1 MKKLILS
8 LTGMGVAVTLIFAS
22 CQKEEVSR
30 KSETETAQK
39 SVNDNTEEE
48 TKVGGVTFVTQWN
61 GNSCVKPAHRC
72 LPEVVVTPKMIES
85 FRVVND
91 NEEEY
96 EEEND
101 EISILSNGNYIAC
114 IKLLIGDDGYQKIF
128 NPNKVKLYWRGSFN
142 GFGYGLSAF
151 CYDVHE
157 KRLDIYEM

>member
-30 KSETETAQK
+30 KSETETAKK

-72 LPEVVVTPKMIES
+72 LPEFVVTPKMIES

-96 EEEND
+96 DYVLIAEYVENNINLFTKLFGVKVVKSLLFQKNKISAEGTINEEVVNAYLIVSTE
-101 EISILSNGNYIAC
+101 EGETVSVRPILN
-114 IKLLIGDDGYQKIF
+114 
-128 NPNKVKLYWRGSFN
+128 
-142 GFGYGLSAF
+142 
-151 CYDVHE
+151 
-157 KRLDIYEM
+157 